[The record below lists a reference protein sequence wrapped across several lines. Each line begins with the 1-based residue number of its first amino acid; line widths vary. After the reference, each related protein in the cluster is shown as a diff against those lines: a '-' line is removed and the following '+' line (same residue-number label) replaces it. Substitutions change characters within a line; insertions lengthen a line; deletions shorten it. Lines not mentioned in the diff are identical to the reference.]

1 MASAT
6 IGLLHPGDMGSMVGA
21 SARANGLRVLWASE
35 GRSPQT
41 LERAAAAG
49 LEDMKGL
56 APVVAASQVIL
67 SVCPPHAAV
76 DLAREVAAQGFSGIY
91 VDGNAVSPQTGR
103 EIGRIVEKGGATF
116 VDGGIIGP
124 PPRKPGTT
132 RLYLSGE
139 QAGAI
144 ARLFEKGPLQ
154 AIAIDGGPG
163 AASALKM
170 AYAAYTKGT
179 SALLIAIRA
188 LAMQA
193 GVDKALLD
201 EWGLSQP
208 GVAARSESA
217 ARENARKAWRFRG
230 EMAEI
235 AATLESVDLPGGF
248 FHAAGE
254 IYERLAKYKDAAGT
268 PSAEE
273 VIRAALQRNRV

>member
-56 APVVAASQVIL
+56 APVIAASQVVL

-76 DLAREVAAQGFSGIY
+76 DLAREVATLCFSGIY

-144 ARLFEKGPLQ
+144 ARLFEQGPLQ

-193 GVDKALLD
+193 GVDKALLE

-217 ARENARKAWRFRG
+217 ARDNARKAWRFTG

-248 FHAAGE
+248 FHAAEE
-254 IYERLAKYKDAAGT
+254 IYERLAEYKDVAGT

-273 VIRAALQRNRV
+273 VIRAALRRNHV

>member
-1 MASAT
+1 MASST
-6 IGLLHPGDMGSMVGA
+6 IGLLHPGDMGGMVGA

-35 GRSPQT
+35 GRSAQT
-41 LERAAAAG
+41 RERATAAG
-49 LEDMKGL
+49 LEDVKAL
-56 APVVAASQVIL
+56 APLVAASQVIL

-76 DLAREVAAQGFSGIY
+76 DLAREVAAQGFSGVY

-139 QAGAI
+139 QAGTI
-144 ARLFEKGPLQ
+144 ARLFEQGPLE

-170 AYAAYTKGT
+170 AYASYTKGT

-201 EWGLSQP
+201 EWGRSQP
-208 GVAARSESA
+208 GVPARSESD
-217 ARENARKAWRFRG
+217 ARANARKAWRFTG

-235 AATLESVDLPGGF
+235 AATLEAADLPGGF

-254 IYERLAKYKDAAGT
+254 IYERLAKYKDTTGT
-268 PSAEE
+268 PSAAE
-273 VIRAALQRNRV
+273 VIKAALQRNRG

>member
-56 APVVAASQVIL
+56 VPVVAASQAIL
-67 SVCPPHAAV
+67 SVCPPHAAI

-144 ARLFEKGPLQ
+144 ARLFEQGPLQ

-208 GVAARSESA
+208 GVAARSEST
-217 ARENARKAWRFRG
+217 ARDNARKAWRFTG

-254 IYERLAKYKDAAGT
+254 IYERLATYKDVAGT

>member
-6 IGLLHPGDMGSMVGA
+6 VGLLHPGDMGSMVGA

-56 APVVAASQVIL
+56 APVVAASQVVL

-144 ARLFEKGPLQ
+144 ARLFEQGPLQ

-201 EWGLSQP
+201 EWELSQP

-217 ARENARKAWRFRG
+217 ARDTARKAWRFTG

-235 AATLESVDLPGGF
+235 AATLESADLPGGF

-273 VIRAALQRNRV
+273 VIRTALQRNRV